1 MIAGPAE
8 FLLNV
13 NVLLPQDGKISGI
26 GATLAATK
34 TKFVSYFAS
43 DWPGGPGRRAAQVGT
58 GRAGHSV
65 PGRGDQSVERR
76 PETRTQVTGDQTH
89 K

>member
-34 TKFVSYFAS
+34 TNFVSYFAPARPGLHR
-43 DWPGGPGRRAAQVGT
+43 WPG
-58 GRAGHSV
+58 AGHWS
-65 PGRGDQSVERR
+65 RAELESVEAR
-76 PETRTQVTGDQTH
+76 PARETQVTCDTSEH
-89 K
+89 

>member
-34 TKFVSYFAS
+34 TNFVSYFAPCA
-43 DWPGGPGRRAAQVGT
+43 PGLSGVLAGCAGWT
-58 GRAGHSV
+58 GAGLCRAGQGRVSV
-65 PGRGDQSVERR
+65 SLSGAQ
-76 PETRTQVTGDQTH
+76 TGE
-89 K
+89 

>member
-34 TKFVSYFAS
+34 TNFVSYFAS
-43 DWPGGPGRRAAQVGT
+43 AWPAGAPGSTGGPGT

-65 PGRGDQSVERR
+65 PGPAGDISQ
-76 PETRTQVTGDQTH
+76 
-89 K
+89 

>member
-34 TKFVSYFAS
+34 TNFVSYFAPARPGLALGS
-43 DWPGGPGRRAAQVGT
+43 TGGGPGLVTGAAL
-58 GRAGHSV
+58 
-65 PGRGDQSVERR
+65 GRGNQSVERG
-76 PETRTQVTGDQTH
+76 PETRTQVTSDL
-89 K
+89 

>member
-34 TKFVSYFAS
+34 TNFVSYFAPAR
-43 DWPGGPGRRAAQVGT
+43 PGHWAAQV
-58 GRAGHSV
+58 A
-65 PGRGDQSVERR
+65 GRGWSLAGAALGRGNQSVELR
-76 PETRTQVTGDQTH
+76 PETRTQVTSDL
-89 K
+89 

>member
-34 TKFVSYFAS
+34 TNFVSYFAPARPGHR
-43 DWPGGPGRRAAQVGT
+43 WPVLVT
-58 GRAGHSV
+58 SAGLGWCLV
-65 PGRGDQSVERR
+65 SVELR
-76 PETRTQVTGDQTH
+76 PARETQVSRVSRQVSMT
-89 K
+89 